1 MADFYHSPFDRTC
14 KELERQI
21 KLKESREAKLQL
33 LLQAREAEAR
43 NREEQRKLACKRNGL
58 ALRSQMSFNL
68 QRRMELRR
76 MQHSPG
82 IDPGV
87 SGFPNIPETPSAVR
101 LQNKRVMQQDL
112 KTSLDEQTLANH
124 QRRLQAKQLS
134 LNSELATNTRVQQ
147 ELQMHKRLLS
157 DKQMK
162 QKADLIRAY
171 QEAERLKSLQRS
183 LDVSVLMMRTF
194 DSQPEQ
200 MIESPQDEDL
210 LPLEEP
216 DSPSLPM
223 LIDKSAPLDQPIP
236 VESPQ
241 LPEPLPPPEL
251 FRSLSKPISLSSLS
265 VPEPTIQQYHPSD
278 QKDNSLGGPRG
289 RCLSG
294 LPNIYVAPLRA
305 SGSEWAFVTCDRPR
319 QLRLSRPR
327 LVLKA
332 RHAS

>member
-1 MADFYHSPFDRTC
+1 MAEFYHSAFDRTC

-21 KLKESREAKLQL
+21 KLKESREAKLEL
-33 LLQAREAEAR
+33 LLQTREAEAR
-43 NREEQRKLACKRNGL
+43 NREEQRKLACKQNGL

-68 QRRMELRR
+68 QRRMELRK
-76 MQHSPG
+76 MQHLPG
-82 IDPGV
+82 IDPGF
-87 SGFPNIPETPSAVR
+87 SGFPNIPETPSAIR
-101 LQNKRVMQQDL
+101 LQNKRVRQQDL
-112 KTSLDEQTLANH
+112 KTRLDEQALANH
-124 QRRLQAKQLS
+124 QRHLQAKQLS
-134 LNSELATNTRVQQ
+134 LNSELATNTHIQQ
-147 ELQMHKRLLS
+147 ELQRHKQLLS

-183 LDVSVLMMRTF
+183 LDVSVSMMRTF

-200 MIESPQDEDL
+200 MIESPQDEEL

-216 DSPSLPM
+216 DSPSATM
-223 LIDKSAPLDQPIP
+223 LIDESTPLDLPIL

-241 LPEPLPPPEL
+241 FSEPPKPPEL
-251 FRSLSKPISLSSLS
+251 LRSQSKPLSLSSLS

-278 QKDNSLGGPRG
+278 QRDNSLGGRG

-305 SGSEWAFVTCDRPR
+305 SGSEWAFVTCDQPR
-319 QLRLSRPR
+319 QLRLSRPT